1 MKSHNLAIN
10 RLMREYKNLM
20 TKPVKNIFAVPNPDN
35 IFEWHFIL
43 YEMEYPYTQ
52 GYYHGKLLFPT
63 EYPTKPPNLI
73 FLTPNGRFKPQE
85 KICLSFTS
93 YHPETWSI
101 SWNVEN
107 MLIGLISFMYTEEMT
122 TGAVITSSKEKI
134 NLAEKSLSFNLGSK
148 EFVKMFQDSFK
159 KLNINVE
166 QARTKM
172 NNNLQNNNN
181 QKESQDF
188 PKKYFFGLFL

>member
-1 MKSHNLAIN
+1 
-10 RLMREYKNLM
+10 M

-43 YEMEYPYTQ
+43 YEMDYPYTQ
-52 GYYHGKLLFPT
+52 GSYHGKLLFPT

-107 MLIGLISFMYTEEMT
+107 MLIALISFMYTEEMT
-122 TGAVITSSKEKI
+122 TEAVLTSSKEKI

-148 EFVKMFQDSFK
+148 ES
-159 KLNINVE
+159 
-166 QARTKM
+166 R
-172 NNNLQNNNN
+172 
-181 QKESQDF
+181 
-188 PKKYFFGLFL
+188 